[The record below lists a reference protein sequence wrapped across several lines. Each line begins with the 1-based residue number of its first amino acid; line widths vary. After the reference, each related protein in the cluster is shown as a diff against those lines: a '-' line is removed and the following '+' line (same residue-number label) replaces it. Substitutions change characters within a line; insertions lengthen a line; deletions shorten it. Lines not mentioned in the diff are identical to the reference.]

1 VQKQKSQPHE
11 TTTTTTTTQ
20 QGKKNLEDSA
30 NTHTLS
36 SSLFFFSLP
45 IGNKYPASAT
55 LTGGRGGGGG
65 GWAGRGFSADVPNL
79 PLYALWMNK
88 RRMSHDFND
97 IHP

>member
-1 VQKQKSQPHE
+1 MKQ
-11 TTTTTTTTQ
+11 Q
-20 QGKKNLEDSA
+20 QQQQQHSRNREKKIWKILRI
-30 NTHTLS
+30 HTLS

-55 LTGGRGGGGG
+55 LTGGRGGG